1 MHTATITSQE
11 IQAKIDLKTKPLGA
25 LGSLEKLAFQIA
37 SVQDTLSPE
46 LVNPHIIVFAASH
59 GIASEGVSAYP
70 SEVTPQMVLNF
81 IEGGGA
87 INVFTRQHGINLLL
101 VDAGVDY
108 DFGQNEKLVDAK
120 VNFGTR
126 SFSQQPAMSAA
137 ECRQC
142 LEKGA
147 DLVRKVRQTGCN
159 VIGFG
164 EMGIGNTSSAS
175 AIMSRLLNI
184 PVSQCVGRGTG
195 LDEVQL
201 DRKIA
206 VLTKALEYHQR
217 VPNNA
222 ESVLA
227 TFGGFEIAMMC
238 GAMLEAA
245 RLGMLVLVDGFIASV
260 SYLSAFKMDPSV
272 QRYAVFCHQ
281 SDERGHHLLLQ
292 SMGADALLK
301 LDMRLGEGTGC
312 ALAYPLLQSA
322 VAFLNEMASF
332 ESAGVSQK
340 TEGGTENR

>member
-11 IQAKIDLKTKPLGA
+11 IQAKINLKTKPLGA
-25 LGSLEKLAFQIA
+25 LGVLEKLAFQIA
-37 SVQDTLSPE
+37 LAQDTLSPE

-81 IEGGGA
+81 IGGGAA

-108 DFGQNEKLVDAK
+108 DFGTNEKLIDAK
-120 VNFGTR
+120 VNFGTK
-126 SFSQQPAMSAA
+126 SFLQQPAMTPA
-137 ECRQC
+137 ECLQC

-147 DLVRKVRQTGCN
+147 ELVRQVQKNGCN

-175 AIMSRLLNI
+175 VIMSRLLNI
-184 PVSQCVGRGTG
+184 PISECVGKGTG
-195 LDEVQL
+195 LDDAQL
-201 DRKIA
+201 AKKIA
-206 VLTKALEYHQR
+206 VLTNALECHQN
-217 VPNNA
+217 VTNDPK
-222 ESVLA
+222 SVLA

-260 SYLSAFKMDPSV
+260 SYLTALKMAPSI
-272 QRYAVFCHQ
+272 QPYAVFCHQ
-281 SDERGHHLLLQ
+281 SNEKGHRLLLQ
-292 SMGADALLK
+292 SLEAEALLK

-340 TEGGTENR
+340 TENG

>member
-37 SVQDTLSPE
+37 SVQDTLSPQ
-46 LVNPHIIVFAASH
+46 LMNPHVIVFAASH

-81 IEGGGA
+81 IGGGAA

-108 DFGQNEKLVDAK
+108 DFGKNEKLIDAK
-120 VNFGTR
+120 VNFGTE
-126 SFSQQPAMSAA
+126 SFAQEPAMTDA

-147 DLVRKVRQTGCN
+147 ELVREVQATGCN

-184 PVSQCVGRGTG
+184 PIAECVGKGTG
-195 LDEVQL
+195 LDDAQL
-201 DRKIA
+201 ARKIA
-206 VLTKALEYHQR
+206 VLTNALEYHQHISSD
-217 VPNNA
+217 P

-227 TFGGFEIAMMC
+227 AFGGFEIAMMC

-260 SYLSAFKMDPSV
+260 SYLCALKMDAAV

-281 SDERGHHLLLQ
+281 SNEKGHRLLLQ
-292 SMGADALLK
+292 SLEADALLK

-312 ALAYPLLQSA
+312 ALAYPLLQSS

-340 TEGGTENR
+340 TEDSNESR

>member
-25 LGSLEKLAFQIA
+25 LGTLEKLAFQIA
-37 SVQDTLSPE
+37 SVQDNLSPQ
-46 LVNPHIIVFAASH
+46 LINPHIIVFAGSH

-81 IEGGGA
+81 IGGGAA

-108 DFGQNEKLVDAK
+108 DFGKNEKLIDAK
-120 VNFGTR
+120 VNFGTK
-126 SFSQQPAMSAA
+126 SFAQEPAMTDA

-147 DLVRKVRQTGCN
+147 ELVRQVRETGCN

-175 AIMSRLLNI
+175 VIMSRLLNI
-184 PVSQCVGRGTG
+184 PIAECVGKGTG
-195 LDEVQL
+195 LDDARL
-201 DRKIA
+201 ARKIA
-206 VLTKALEYHQR
+206 VLSDASAHHQSIGDA
-217 VPNNA
+217 P

-227 TFGGFEIAMMC
+227 TFGGFEIVMMC
-238 GAMLEAA
+238 GAMREAA

-260 SYLSAFKMDPSV
+260 SYLSALKMDPSI
-272 QRYAVFCHQ
+272 RRNAVFCHQ
-281 SDERGHHLLLQ
+281 SDERGHRLLLQ
-292 SMGADALLK
+292 SLEAEPLLK

-340 TEGGTENR
+340 TEN

>member
-37 SVQDTLSPE
+37 SVQNTLSPE
-46 LVNPHIIVFAASH
+46 LLNPHIIVFAASH

-70 SEVTPQMVLNF
+70 SEVTAQMVLNF
-81 IEGGGA
+81 IGGGAA

-108 DFGQNEKLVDAK
+108 DFGKNEKLIDAK
-120 VNFGTR
+120 INFGTK
-126 SFSQQPAMSAA
+126 SFAQQPAMTAA
-137 ECRQC
+137 ECRRC

-147 DLVRKVRQTGCN
+147 ELVREVRETGCN

-184 PVSQCVGRGTG
+184 PIAECVGKGTG
-195 LDEVQL
+195 LDEAQL
-201 DRKIA
+201 GRKIA
-206 VLTKALEYHQR
+206 VLTDALKHHQN
-217 VPNNA
+217 VNNEP

-227 TFGGFEIAMMC
+227 AFGGFEIAMMC

-245 RLGMLVLVDGFIASV
+245 RLGILVLVDGFIASV
-260 SYLSAFKMDPSV
+260 SYLSALKMDSSI

-281 SDERGHHLLLQ
+281 SNEKGHRLLLQ
-292 SMGADALLK
+292 SLEADVLLK

-312 ALAYPLLQSA
+312 ALAYPLVQSA
-322 VAFLNEMASF
+322 VGFLNEMASF

-340 TEGGTENR
+340 TEESSER

>member
-11 IQAKIDLKTKPLGA
+11 IQAKIDFKTKPLGA
-25 LGSLEKLAFQIA
+25 LGQLEKLAFRIA
-37 SVQDTLSPE
+37 SVQDTLSPR
-46 LVNPHIIVFAASH
+46 LTNPHIIVFAASH

-81 IEGGGA
+81 IGGGAA
-87 INVFTRQHGINLLL
+87 INVFTEQHGIKLLL
-101 VDAGVDY
+101 VDAGVDH
-108 DFGQNEKLVDAK
+108 DFGKNEKLIDAK
-120 VNFGTR
+120 VNFGTK
-126 SFSQQPAMSAA
+126 SFVRQSAMTDA

-147 DLVRKVRQTGCN
+147 ELVREVRETGCN

-175 AIMSRLLNI
+175 SVMSKLLDI
-184 PVSQCVGRGTG
+184 PVAECVGKGTG
-195 LDEVQL
+195 LDDAQL
-201 DRKIA
+201 SRKIA
-206 VLTKALEYHQR
+206 VLTSALEHHQQTGNDP
-217 VPNNA
+217 V
-222 ESVLA
+222 SVLA
-227 TFGGFEIAMMC
+227 AMGGFEIAMMC

-260 SYLSAFKMDPSV
+260 SYLAAFKMDASI
-272 QRYAVFCHQ
+272 RTHAVFCHQ
-281 SDERGHHLLLQ
+281 SNEKGHRLLLQ
-292 SMGADALLK
+292 SLEADALLK

-340 TEGGTENR
+340 AEN

>member
-1 MHTATITSQE
+1 MHTTTITSQE

-37 SVQDTLSPE
+37 SVQDTLSPQ
-46 LVNPHIIVFAASH
+46 LLNPHIIVFAASH
-59 GIASEGVSAYP
+59 GIATEGVSAYP

-81 IEGGGA
+81 IGGGAA

-108 DFGQNEKLVDAK
+108 DFGKNEKLIDAK
-120 VNFGTR
+120 VNFGTK
-126 SFSQQPAMSAA
+126 SFVQQPAMTPA

-147 DLVRKVRQTGCN
+147 ELVRQVQETGCN

-184 PVSQCVGRGTG
+184 PIAECAGKGTG
-195 LDEVQL
+195 LDEAQL

-206 VLTKALEYHQR
+206 VLTRALEYHQ
-217 VPNNA
+217 NISNDS

-227 TFGGFEIAMMC
+227 ALGGFEIAMIC

-260 SYLSAFKMDPSV
+260 SYLSALKMDPSI

-281 SDERGHHLLLQ
+281 SNEKGHRLLLQ
-292 SMGADALLK
+292 SLEADALLK

-340 TEGGTENR
+340 TEDPTES

>member
-1 MHTATITSQE
+1 MHTATITNQE

-25 LGSLEKLAFQIA
+25 LGALEKLAFQIA
-37 SVQDTLSPE
+37 SVQDTLSPQ

-59 GIASEGVSAYP
+59 GIASQGVSAYP

-81 IEGGGA
+81 IGGGAA

-108 DFGQNEKLVDAK
+108 DFGRNEKLVDAK
-120 VNFGTR
+120 VNFGTKN
-126 SFSQQPAMSAA
+126 FAQQPAMTGA

-147 DLVRKVRQTGCN
+147 DLVRQVRETGCN

-175 AIMSRLLNI
+175 VIMSRLLHL
-184 PVSQCVGRGTG
+184 PLCECVGKGTG
-195 LDEVQL
+195 LDDARL
-201 DRKIA
+201 AGKIA
-206 VLTKALEYHQR
+206 VLGNALEYHQN
-217 VPNNA
+217 VNNDP
-222 ESVLA
+222 ESVLTA
-227 TFGGFEIAMMC
+227 FGGFEIAMMC
-238 GAMLEAA
+238 GAMMEAA
-245 RLGMLVLVDGFIASV
+245 KLGMLVLVDGFIASV
-260 SYLSAFKMDPSV
+260 SYLCAFKMEPSI
-272 QRYAVFCHQ
+272 RRNAIFCHQ
-281 SDERGHHLLLQ
+281 SDEKGHRLLLQ
-292 SMGADALLK
+292 SLEAEAVLK

-340 TEGGTENR
+340 TENATENR

>member
-1 MHTATITSQE
+1 MHTATIASQE

-81 IEGGGA
+81 IGGGAA

-108 DFGQNEKLVDAK
+108 DFGRNEKLVDAK
-120 VNFGTR
+120 VNFGTK
-126 SFSQQPAMSAA
+126 SFAQQPAMTGA

-147 DLVRKVRQTGCN
+147 ELVRKVQRTGCN

-164 EMGIGNTSSAS
+164 EMGIGNTTSAS

-184 PVSQCVGRGTG
+184 PVSECVGRGTG
-195 LDEVQL
+195 LNEEQL

-206 VLTKALEYHQR
+206 VLTAALEHHQH
-217 VPNNA
+217 VSNDA

-260 SYLSAFKMDPSV
+260 SYLAAFKMAPSV

-281 SDERGHHLLLQ
+281 SDEKGHRLLLQ

-340 TEGGTENR
+340 TDN

>member
-11 IQAKIDLKTKPLGA
+11 IQAKIDLKTKPQGA
-25 LGSLEKLAFQIA
+25 LGILEKLAFQIA

-81 IEGGGA
+81 IGGGAA

-108 DFGQNEKLVDAK
+108 DFGQNERLVDAK
-120 VNFGTR
+120 VNFGTK
-126 SFSQQPAMSAA
+126 SFAQQPAMTNA

-147 DLVRKVRQTGCN
+147 VLVRKVQQTGCN

-184 PVSQCVGRGTG
+184 PVSECVGRGTG
-195 LDEVQL
+195 LDEEQL
-201 DRKIA
+201 GRKIA
-206 VLTKALEYHQR
+206 VLTKALEHHQHVR
-217 VPNNA
+217 NDA

-260 SYLSAFKMDPSV
+260 SYLSAFKIDPSV

-281 SDERGHHLLLQ
+281 SDERGHRLLLQ

-340 TEGGTENR
+340 TERSA

>member
-81 IEGGGA
+81 IEGGAA

-260 SYLSAFKMDPSV
+260 SYLFAFKMDPSV

>member
-37 SVQDTLSPE
+37 SVQDTLSPQ

-81 IEGGGA
+81 IGGGAA

-108 DFGQNEKLVDAK
+108 DFGKNEKLIDAK
-120 VNFGTR
+120 VNFGTK
-126 SFSQQPAMSAA
+126 SFTNQPAMTDA

-147 DLVRKVRQTGCN
+147 ELVRQVRETGCN

-175 AIMSRLLNI
+175 AVMSRLLNI
-184 PVSQCVGRGTG
+184 PVAECVGKGTG
-195 LDEVQL
+195 LDDAQL
-201 DRKIA
+201 ARKIV
-206 VLTKALEYHQR
+206 VLTNALEHHQN
-217 VPNNA
+217 VGNDA

-238 GAMLEAA
+238 GAVLEAA

-260 SYLSAFKMDPSV
+260 SYLSAFKMEPSV
-272 QRYAVFCHQ
+272 RRNAVFCHQ
-281 SDERGHHLLLQ
+281 SNEKGHRLLLE
-292 SMGADALLK
+292 SLGADALLK

-312 ALAYPLLQSA
+312 ALAYPLVQSA

-340 TEGGTENR
+340 TEN

>member
-37 SVQDTLSPE
+37 SVQDTLSPQ
-46 LVNPHIIVFAASH
+46 LANPHVIVFAASH

-81 IEGGGA
+81 IGGGAA
-87 INVFTRQHGINLLL
+87 INVFTRQHGISLLL

-108 DFGQNEKLVDAK
+108 DFGQNEKLIDAK
-120 VNFGTR
+120 VNFGTK
-126 SFSQQPAMSAA
+126 SFAKQPAMTNAQ
-137 ECRQC
+137 CRLC

-147 DLVRKVRQTGCN
+147 ELVRQVQEAGCN

-184 PVSQCVGRGTG
+184 PIAECVGKGTG
-195 LDEVQL
+195 LDDAQL
-201 DRKIA
+201 TRKVA
-206 VLTKALEYHQR
+206 VLADALDFHQNAA
-217 VPNNA
+217 NNP

-260 SYLSAFKMDPSV
+260 SYLCAFKMDPAI
-272 QRYAVFCHQ
+272 RRNAVFCHQ
-281 SDERGHHLLLQ
+281 SNEKGHRLLLQ
-292 SMGADALLK
+292 SLEADALLK

-312 ALAYPLLQSA
+312 ALAYPLMQSA

-340 TEGGTENR
+340 TEN